1 MGFVALGI
9 DSVIACLAVGALLPR
24 RSWVPFAMLFG
35 TADSGAF
42 LLGTALHYEMSEL
55 TASIVSGT
63 ALLALGIY
71 LFIVAI
77 TAQRVANTR
86 WVWALPFALT
96 LDNISFGLL
105 DNSSSVASSAAL
117 QLASSTLLA
126 LGGVV
131 VGVAIVRA
139 IPKVHENKIMTAGIA
154 GVASIIAVPV
164 LLFVA

>member
-1 MGFVALGI
+1 
-9 DSVIACLAVGALLPR
+9 
-24 RSWVPFAMLFG
+24 MLFG
-35 TADSGAF
+35 IADSGAF
-42 LLGTALHYEMSEL
+42 LLGTALNYEMSEL
-55 TASIVSGT
+55 AASIVSGT
-63 ALLALGIY
+63 ALLALGVY
-71 LFIVAI
+71 LVVVAV

-131 VGVAIVRA
+131 VSVAIVRA
-139 IPKVHENKIMTAGIA
+139 IPKVHENKILTAGIA

>member
-1 MGFVALGI
+1 MGFLALGI
-9 DSVIACLAVGALLPR
+9 DSFIACLAVGALLPR
-24 RSWVPFAMLFG
+24 RSWLPFAMLFG
-35 TADSGAF
+35 IADSGAF
-42 LLGTALHYEMSEL
+42 LLGTALNYEMSEL
-55 TASIVSGT
+55 AASIVSGT
-63 ALLALGIY
+63 ALLALGVY
-71 LFIVAI
+71 LVVVAI

-131 VGVAIVRA
+131 VSVAIVRA
-139 IPKVHENKIMTAGIA
+139 IPKVHENKILTAGIA